1 MKKILG
7 IVVLGL
13 ILTSCIDQDEKLLE
27 NCADYRTQW
36 GEIYNKKPLNEKLK
50 DLHYE
55 GNFNI
60 CERELKNYP
69 KKFKAKYRD

>member
-1 MKKILG
+1 MKRLLG

-27 NCADYRTQW
+27 NCADYKAQR
-36 GEIYNKKPLNEKLK
+36 GEIFNKKPLNEKLK
-50 DLHYE
+50 NFEYE
-55 GNFNI
+55 RKFII
-60 CERELKNYP
+60 CETELKNYP

>member
-1 MKKILG
+1 MKKLLG
-7 IVVLGL
+7 ILVLSL

-27 NCADYRTQW
+27 NCADYRAQRDA
-36 GEIYNKKPLNEKLK
+36 IFNKKPLNEKLK
-50 DLHYE
+50 HFDYE
-55 GNFNI
+55 RKFII